1 MFWKERH
8 TRIFLAEMFCI
19 FALAAV
25 TGLLLTGYRENRMQ
39 NLLFWH
45 DAAIASSL
53 LEQGIEKEAVATA
66 LLSDKSLVP
75 GEALL
80 YQIGMSENTDIRFV
94 PGVYQFCAAE
104 RTRVSL
110 CGALFFVLI
119 FASVFR
125 YLKKRD
131 NLYRT
136 AIGIVENYTEND
148 FSVKLPE
155 LYEGTLYQLFSRIN
169 FMAAMLKTKQE
180 AENKVKEFLKNTVS
194 DISHQLKT
202 PLAALSMYQEIM
214 MQEADQTDTVIAF
227 AQKSETAL
235 ARMEGLIKT
244 LLKIT
249 RLDAGN
255 VSFSKKLF
263 DASELVM
270 QAVEELEYRAEKEK
284 KKMILS
290 GEKGVRV
297 WCDLEWS
304 REALGNVV
312 KNAMDHTEEGDLI
325 TITWEQTPLMTRFT
339 VKDSGEGISE
349 EDIHHIFKRFYRSKS
364 GGNSQG
370 IGLGLSLAGSVIE
383 EQGGTIS
390 VQSEKGNGTVFVL
403 SFPVCWE
410 RTV

>member
-1 MFWKERH
+1 M
-8 TRIFLAEMFCI
+8 
-19 FALAAV
+19 
-25 TGLLLTGYRENRMQ
+25 
-39 NLLFWH
+39 
-45 DAAIASSL
+45 
-53 LEQGIEKEAVATA
+53 
-66 LLSDKSLVP
+66 
-75 GEALL
+75 
-80 YQIGMSENTDIRFV
+80 
-94 PGVYQFCAAE
+94 
-104 RTRVSL
+104 
-110 CGALFFVLI
+110 I

-312 KNAMDHTEEGDLI
+312 KNALDHTEEGDLI

>member
-155 LYEGTLYQLFSRIN
+155 LYEGTL
-169 FMAAMLKTKQE
+169 
-180 AENKVKEFLKNTVS
+180 
-194 DISHQLKT
+194 
-202 PLAALSMYQEIM
+202 
-214 MQEADQTDTVIAF
+214 
-227 AQKSETAL
+227 
-235 ARMEGLIKT
+235 
-244 LLKIT
+244 
-249 RLDAGN
+249 
-255 VSFSKKLF
+255 
-263 DASELVM
+263 
-270 QAVEELEYRAEKEK
+270 
-284 KKMILS
+284 
-290 GEKGVRV
+290 
-297 WCDLEWS
+297 
-304 REALGNVV
+304 
-312 KNAMDHTEEGDLI
+312 
-325 TITWEQTPLMTRFT
+325 
-339 VKDSGEGISE
+339 
-349 EDIHHIFKRFYRSKS
+349 
-364 GGNSQG
+364 
-370 IGLGLSLAGSVIE
+370 
-383 EQGGTIS
+383 
-390 VQSEKGNGTVFVL
+390 
-403 SFPVCWE
+403 
-410 RTV
+410 